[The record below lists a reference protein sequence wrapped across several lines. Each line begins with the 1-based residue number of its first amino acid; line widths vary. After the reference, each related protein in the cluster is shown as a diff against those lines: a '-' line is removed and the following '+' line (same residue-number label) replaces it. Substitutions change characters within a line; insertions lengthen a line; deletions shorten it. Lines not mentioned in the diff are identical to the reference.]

1 MRDSASTQGHQR
13 EKNTGLWLGLLVP
26 TEASAARTQLRVFT
40 AMCFLPLLFLSCPNN
55 VPNFHV
61 PSRFHLLLKTV
72 EFEPKKKIEKV
83 YFIKSAI

>member
-13 EKNTGLWLGLLVP
+13 EKNAWLWLGLLVP
-26 TEASAARTQLRVFT
+26 TEASAARAQLRVST
-40 AMCFLPLLFLSCPNN
+40 MCFLPLLFLSCPNN

-61 PSRFHLLLKTV
+61 PSRFHWLLKTV

-83 YFIKSAI
+83 YFIKSAV